1 MVAAS
6 IKRAGFDGQK
16 ITADETNETIDDIT
30 RKNSAPI
37 PIINNATPTPNRR
50 ANMLKPSFRLFIIP
64 LGAVCTLASL
74 SAQNA
79 SPRAQRDTGAIL
91 VREQVIDC
99 STKDP
104 QEVCV
109 ISPDSGTNLR

>member
-1 MVAAS
+1 MGAKTGLVS
-6 IKRAGFDGQK
+6 KPKIKG
-16 ITADETNETIDDIT
+16 DETNETIDDIT
-30 RKNSAPI
+30 RKNSASTPYV
-37 PIINNATPTPNRR
+37 NNATPTPNRR

-74 SAQNA
+74 SAQNV
-79 SPRAQRDTGAIL
+79 SPRAQRDTGSML

-99 STKDP
+99 STKNP
-104 QEVCV
+104 EEVCV

>member
-1 MVAAS
+1 LELKAGS
-6 IKRAGFDGQK
+6 ISKPK
-16 ITADETNETIDDIT
+16 IKGDETNETIHDIT

-37 PIINNATPTPNRR
+37 PTVNNATPTPNRR

-74 SAQNA
+74 SAQNV
-79 SPRAQRDTGAIL
+79 SRRAHRDTGTMV

-99 STKDP
+99 STKSAA
-104 QEVCV
+104 EVCV
-109 ISPDSGTNLR
+109 IPDVVR